1 MSTSFSREESPTFN
15 WLPSP
20 PRHSPIVS
28 GPSHGAHSSGG
39 QSDEIVLTHESDY
52 ALTSQDN
59 EIENTDDRLPISF
72 NEHGQWNGPPNFLTL
87 IEEITRSKI
96 GLGYATWKEV
106 PQEYKEDIWNFVH
119 NMYQVTAIHKKCV
132 LAKANSA
139 WRTEK
144 SNKKRLLNDVTSVEE
159 EKRKLPAYNKK
170 EYWEKFINNISDPK
184 WLKKSEQAAEARSN
198 VKAQYTGG
206 RKGVPTRWNEL
217 EKESPIGQIYW
228 PDVFLKTHRP
238 TPDDDPSSSKSQA
251 AAKLALMK
259 EAYDKNPSTQKCLGT
274 DAVTEIYGA
283 DQMGYIRGMGAG
295 ISKSQ
300 FLAAEFMKDKLQEVR
315 NKLRKEMQKN
325 EALKAQLDAERQQNS
340 TAIHGQIYDSSYQQG
355 IGIPSSS
362 PSSFGLCCLRNFRK
376 KVVAL
381 AYVDTKL
388 LIDDH
393 FDCMIEEIIDPTA
406 MLCDKD
412 NDDVLGNVERS
423 EFFKWPKAYVTTVG
437 EPSS

>member
-1 MSTSFSREESPTFN
+1 MSTSFSKEGSPAFN
-15 WLPSP
+15 WLTSP

-59 EIENTDDRLPISF
+59 EIENT
-72 NEHGQWNGPPNFLTL
+72 
-87 IEEITRSKI
+87 
-96 GLGYATWKEV
+96 
-106 PQEYKEDIWNFVH
+106 
-119 NMYQVTAIHKKCV
+119 
-132 LAKANSA
+132 
-139 WRTEK
+139 EK
-144 SNKKRLLNDVTSVEE
+144 
-159 EKRKLPAYNKK
+159 KRKLPTYNKK
-170 EYWEKFINNISDPK
+170 EDWEKFINNISDPK

-217 EKESPIGQIYW
+217 
-228 PDVFLKTHRP
+228 
-238 TPDDDPSSSKSQA
+238 
-251 AAKLALMK
+251 
-259 EAYDKNPSTQKCLGT
+259 
-274 DAVTEIYGA
+274 
-283 DQMGYIRGMGAG
+283 
-295 ISKSQ
+295 
-300 FLAAEFMKDKLQEVR
+300 FLAAEFMNAKLEEVR

-325 EALKAQLDAERQQNS
+325 EALKAQLDVERQKNS
-340 TAIHGQIYDSSYQQG
+340 TAIHGYW
-355 IGIPSSS
+355 IPSSF

-393 FDCMIEEIIDPTA
+393 YDCMIEEIIDPTA
-406 MLCDKD
+406 MLCDRD
-412 NDDVLGNVERS
+412 NDVVLGNVKRS
-423 EFFKWPKAYVTTVG
+423 EFVKWPKAYVTTVG